1 MSYNKKWIALT
12 PRLTKRKFLIA
23 AAGGIAAV
31 GVGYL
36 AKENWISKQSS
47 SINFISNKT
56 ETTTTDQ
63 ISTKVLPPSQ
73 HETTTDQMNTSV
85 LPPGQREIDAIK
97 RWNIDH
103 RGIIPINP
111 KFESDKWI
119 LTVDGEVENKS
130 SYDWQEFLAI
140 PIMESVNDFHCV
152 EGWSVRN
159 CKWNGIKFKTL
170 TDMVKPTQEAK
181 YVFIECADGYSTSL
195 DLTDLLKDN
204 VLLVT
209 RLNDTPL
216 EESLGGP
223 MRLVIPDKYG
233 YKSPMWINRLN
244 FTNTKKLG
252 YWEKNGYS
260 YTADVWSND
269 R

>member
-1 MSYNKKWIALT
+1 LT

-23 AAGGIAAV
+23 AAGGFAAV

-47 SINFISNKT
+47 STNFISNKT

-63 ISTKVLPPSQ
+63 
-73 HETTTDQMNTSV
+73 MNTSV
-85 LPPGQREIDAIK
+85 LPPSQREIDAIK

-103 RGIIPINP
+103 QGIIPTNP
-111 KFESDKWI
+111 KFEPDKWI

-130 SYDWQEFLAI
+130 SYNWREFLEI
-140 PIMESVNDFHCV
+140 PTVESINDFHCV

-159 CKWNGIKFKTL
+159 CKWYGIKFKTL
-170 TDMVKPTQEAK
+170 ADMVKPTEEAK

-195 DLTDLLKDN
+195 DLTDLLKGN
-204 VLLVT
+204 VLLAT
-209 RLNDTPL
+209 RLNDETL

-223 MRLVIPDKYG
+223 MRLVVPDKYG
-233 YKSPMWINRLN
+233 YKSAMWINRIN
-244 FTNTKKLG
+244 FTNKKELG
-252 YWEKNGYS
+252 FWEKSGYS
-260 YTADVWSND
+260 FTADIWSND
-269 R
+269 RFEK